1 MIRVKDDP
9 ISLSAKKR
17 VRLPRDETRRSRF
30 GAERRS
36 DRAGGYP
43 ADSRMEQSDVRDDE
57 AKRFCAGEERL
68 PNGPDLHQR
77 KAQQSGFA
85 LETTSDGAEWMCA
98 GRRTKR
104 SEIHEEEA
112 TTWID

>member
-1 MIRVKDDP
+1 MRVKP
-9 ISLSAKKR
+9 IYPSAKPSKAVSER
-17 VRLPRDETRRSRF
+17 SDVLPRDETRRSRF
-30 GAERRS
+30 GAETTS
-36 DRAGGYP
+36 DGVGSPFYP
-43 ADSRMEQSDVRDDE
+43 N
-57 AKRFCAGEERL
+57 AKPSE
-68 PNGPDLHQR
+68 
-77 KAQQSGFA
+77 SGFA